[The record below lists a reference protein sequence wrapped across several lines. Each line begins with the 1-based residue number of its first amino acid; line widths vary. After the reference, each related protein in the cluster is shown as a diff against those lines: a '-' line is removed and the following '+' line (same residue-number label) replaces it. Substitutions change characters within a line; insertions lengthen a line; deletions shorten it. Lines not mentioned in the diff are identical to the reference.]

1 MHMHYTL
8 SNIDM
13 YKKISYEVQ
22 YVDLHKC
29 TVLTYPEVFTLLGVR
44 VAQSK
49 TDRPQIQGLNT
60 DYRRKPY
67 EPHHR
72 ILKAKRTF

>member
-1 MHMHYTL
+1 MVFL
-8 SNIDM
+8 PAS
-13 YKKISYEVQ
+13 YKGWHWVVFSAS
-22 YVDLHKC
+22 